1 MKFFDLF
8 VYILIFFVLFFLFYY
23 LFSFFYD
30 DSGFSDVYGVYVS
43 KTNLPSFLANSI
55 EVEFIDNGKKVVVF
69 LGRSNSL
76 LKVYM
81 NGLYFRSFIYTNYI
95 SNFDIFIT
103 NYKFFELLRSK
114 KNDVFFIEFWDKGV
128 DKECYLQFNNF
139 KDNVRFSYRYDPL
152 LLNKTKILR
161 LYLYLYSDNKGYNFS
176 VKNIYIKRISLKLN
190 LLKKN

>member
-1 MKFFDLF
+1 MKYFDLF

-81 NGLYFRSFIYTNYI
+81 DGLYFRSFIYTNYI
-95 SNFDIFIT
+95 SNFDIFIA
-103 NYKFFELLRSK
+103 NYKFFKLLRSK
-114 KNDVFFIEFWDKGV
+114 KNDVFFIEFWDKGL
-128 DKECYLQFNNF
+128 DKKCYLQFNNF

-152 LLNKTKILR
+152 LLNKNKILR
-161 LYLYLYSDNKGYNFS
+161 LHLYLYSDNKGYNFF